1 MQGTARHAHDHAT
14 DLDTTLDFVNTLE
27 YCSTRTH
34 EEYGG
39 VHEALRTPADAFSW
53 LLERHLLHEDKA
65 PPADDWAALG
75 RVREV
80 RAAFRELVDASVEE
94 RTPTPESIET
104 VNELLG
110 SRQVPAIEATA
121 DGVRLSHRHIA
132 PPVERALDE
141 MCRLLKPNGIL
152 YLTTGNAR
160 PFRDCLLAWRYVIPE
175 IHVGFFEPRSL
186 ETALTRTGFRPVY
199 RVRPRGYAD
208 ILRFKILK
216 NLGIRK
222 RSLLERA
229 VPWKLVSFLADLRY
243 QVTYQP
249 YGVAVPE

>member
-1 MQGTARHAHDHAT
+1 MQGTARHAHEHVS

-39 VHEALRTPADAFSW
+39 VHESLRTPADAISW
-53 LLERHLLHEDKA
+53 LLGRHLLHEDVA
-65 PPADDWAALG
+65 PAAHDWASLG

-94 RTPTPESIET
+94 RAPTPESVDT

-132 PPVERALDE
+132 PPVDEALA
-141 MCRLLKPNGIL
+141 G
-152 YLTTGNAR
+152 
-160 PFRDCLLAWRYVIPE
+160 
-175 IHVGFFEPRSL
+175 
-186 ETALTRTGFRPVY
+186 
-199 RVRPRGYAD
+199 
-208 ILRFKILK
+208 
-216 NLGIRK
+216 
-222 RSLLERA
+222 
-229 VPWKLVSFLADLRY
+229 LADAL
-243 QVTYQP
+243 VTKLASVEADRFRVCANDACRWAFYDESRA
-249 YGVAVPE
+249 GRRRWCDMTTCGNRAKAARHRDRTKA

>member
-1 MQGTARHAHDHAT
+1 MQGTARHAHEHVS

-39 VHEALRTPADAFSW
+39 VHEGLRTPPDAFSW
-53 LLERHLLHEDKA
+53 LLARHLLHEDKA
-65 PPADDWAALG
+65 PPPDDWAALG

-80 RAAFRELVDASVEE
+80 RAAFRELIDASVEE

-132 PPVERALDE
+132 PPVDEALAGLADALVTKLASDAAERFRVCANDACRWAFYDE
-141 MCRLLKPNGIL
+141 SRAGRRRWCDM
-152 YLTTGNAR
+152 TTCGNRAKAARHRDRAKVDDAPAAR
-160 PFRDCLLAWRYVIPE
+160 P
-175 IHVGFFEPRSL
+175 
-186 ETALTRTGFRPVY
+186 
-199 RVRPRGYAD
+199 AD
-208 ILRFKILK
+208 
-216 NLGIRK
+216 
-222 RSLLERA
+222 
-229 VPWKLVSFLADLRY
+229 
-243 QVTYQP
+243 
-249 YGVAVPE
+249 

>member
-1 MQGTARHAHDHAT
+1 MQGTARHAHEHAI

-39 VHEALRTPADAFSW
+39 VHEALRTPADATAW
-53 LLERHLLHEDKA
+53 LLARDLLHEDVA
-65 PPADDWAALG
+65 PPTDDWAALG

-94 RTPTPESIET
+94 RAPTPESVET

-132 PPVERALDE
+132 PPVDEALA
-141 MCRLLKPNGIL
+141 G
-152 YLTTGNAR
+152 
-160 PFRDCLLAWRYVIPE
+160 LAD
-175 IHVGFFEPRSL
+175 
-186 ETALTRTGFRPVY
+186 ALVTKL
-199 RVRPRGYAD
+199 ASED
-208 ILRFKILK
+208 A
-216 NLGIRK
+216 
-222 RSLLERA
+222 RA
-229 VPWKLVSFLADLRY
+229 VPRLRQRRLSLGLLRRVTRRPPALVRHDHMRQPGQGGPPSRPREGRGQGRRLIGRRRANPGPARRIGLQRLEPGSDLGGQARHRFLVVD
-243 QVTYQP
+243 
-249 YGVAVPE
+249 GGNPEIRWR

>member
-1 MQGTARHAHDHAT
+1 MQGTARHAHEHAI

-39 VHEALRTPADAFSW
+39 VHEALRTPADAIAW
-53 LLERHLLHEDKA
+53 LLARHLLHEDVA
-65 PPADDWAALG
+65 PPTDDWAALG

-94 RTPTPESIET
+94 RAPTPESVET

-132 PPVERALDE
+132 PPVDEALA
-141 MCRLLKPNGIL
+141 G
-152 YLTTGNAR
+152 
-160 PFRDCLLAWRYVIPE
+160 
-175 IHVGFFEPRSL
+175 
-186 ETALTRTGFRPVY
+186 
-199 RVRPRGYAD
+199 
-208 ILRFKILK
+208 
-216 NLGIRK
+216 
-222 RSLLERA
+222 
-229 VPWKLVSFLADLRY
+229 LADAL
-243 QVTYQP
+243 VTKLASEDAERFRVCANDACRWAFYDESRA
-249 YGVAVPE
+249 GRRRWCDMTTCGNRAKAARHRDRAKVEDKAAD